1 MFDPFRGSH
10 RPYLRKAESL
20 LLGHCFPGR
29 PSTLYFIHT
38 MQKISISMRA
48 KKSDKFA
55 PGTLSSRE
63 SKYAV
68 GQLRRYSGIVPEC
81 VASRHPAAEGISG
94 TFALGTL
101 FPRADKYAVFHSYH
115 AKSIAFPRHKVRCR
129 PKPPVF
135 GHCPRVFCRSPFSG

>member
-1 MFDPFRGSH
+1 
-10 RPYLRKAESL
+10 
-20 LLGHCFPGR
+20 
-29 PSTLYFIHT
+29 
-38 MQKISISMRA
+38 MRA

-101 FPRADKYAVFHSYH
+101 FPRADRYVAPHSHH
-115 AKSIAFPRHKVRCR
+115 AYFGSGKLTVIANPRSAYRHAGQEKRKNRSWDIAFP
-129 PKPPVF
+129 
-135 GHCPRVFCRSPFSG
+135 